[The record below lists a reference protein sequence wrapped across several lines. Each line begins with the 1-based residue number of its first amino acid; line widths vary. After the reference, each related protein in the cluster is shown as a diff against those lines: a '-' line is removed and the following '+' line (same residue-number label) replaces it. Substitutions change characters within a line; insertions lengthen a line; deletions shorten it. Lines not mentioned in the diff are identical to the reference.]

1 MKRARFQE
9 SPPRGRVMGMSITT
23 VQRML
28 GASLVAALGV
38 GYMEGAVMDGM
49 VTFIAL
55 CALTAVVWVLSDRES
70 SFSSLNL
77 DGNGP
82 WTMLAMALSIIIF
95 AQVSVAIWAFP
106 TVGAYIL
113 SLTFI
118 GSFWLTGMMMQPG
131 GV

>member
-1 MKRARFQE
+1 
-9 SPPRGRVMGMSITT
+9 MGMSITT

-49 VTFIAL
+49 VTFIVL
-55 CALTAVVWVLSDRES
+55 CALTAVVWALSDRES